1 MNLFTLYLFSADS
14 FFVVAIGYR
23 YIYLGIFINLYFALV
38 PFGGRA
44 ILFVGVAPVGAGFA
58 NEPIGIQR
66 ARLALIN
73 WYQRP
78 RERSIRELLLLKTDC
93 G

>member
-1 MNLFTLYLFSADS
+1 MNLFTLYLYSADS
-14 FFVVAIGYR
+14 FFLVAIGYR
-23 YIYLGIFINLYFALV
+23 YIYLEIFINLYFALV
-38 PFGGRA
+38 PFQGSA
-44 ILFVGVAPVGAGFA
+44 I
-58 NEPIGIQR
+58 EHSGIQR
-66 ARLALIN
+66 ARLALKN

>member
-1 MNLFTLYLFSADS
+1 MNLFTLYLYSADS
-14 FFVVAIGYR
+14 FFLVAIGYR
-23 YIYLGIFINLYFALV
+23 YIYLEIFINLYFALV
-38 PFGGRA
+38 PFGGSA
-44 ILFVGVAPVGAGFA
+44 ILFEGFA
-58 NEPIGIQR
+58 NEPSGIQR

-73 WYQRP
+73 WCQRP